1 MFCEGFERK
10 EAFQEYKNI
19 GSKKKTLNICIFPNG
34 LVHVFL
40 QKVEIFPSFVFMQN
54 G

>member
-10 EAFQEYKNI
+10 EAFEEYKNI
-19 GSKKKTLNICIFPNG
+19 GSKKTLKICIFPNG
-34 LVHVFL
+34 LVHVFF